1 MTSKQQRKRDKKIIR
16 QLRKARRDAQE
27 VDAQLRATA
36 WECATVAEDCR
47 LAYEQLAGVHA
58 RLGEVLGSITSAA
71 GTLQAADAAL
81 EATTRGTD
89 AIRVGDRRAA
99 PAGADA
105 RRPAPH
111 QRVARPR
118 PGRGLRHRHRGGAA
132 TPLTAT
138 PPVRS

>member
-47 LAYEQLAGVHA
+47 LAYEHLAGVHA
-58 RLGEVLGSITSAA
+58 RLGEVLGSISSAA

-89 AIRVGDRRAA
+89 AIALATDVQRRLEQMLVAQRRTNELLDLALGVAFDTGIEAA
-99 PAGADA
+99 P
-105 RRPAPH
+105 P
-111 QRVARPR
+111 PR
-118 PGRGLRHRHRGGAA
+118 
-132 TPLTAT
+132 
-138 PPVRS
+138 